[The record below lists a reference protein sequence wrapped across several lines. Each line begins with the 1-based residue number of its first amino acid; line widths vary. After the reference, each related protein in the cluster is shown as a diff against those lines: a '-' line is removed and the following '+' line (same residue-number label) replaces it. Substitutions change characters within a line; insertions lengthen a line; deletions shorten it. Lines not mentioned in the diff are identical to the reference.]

1 MTPSTV
7 RAALNAREQLADLH
21 APPVPC
27 ASVALDYDSTTGRFD
42 YPTRCVLAEG
52 HAEHHTDGCL
62 VWSDWTAERER
73 DVDATWVRA
82 MEKPRPVTAPTTF
95 RGLRTG

>member
-1 MTPSTV
+1 MTPSVV
-7 RAALNAREQLADLH
+7 RATLNAREQLADLH
-21 APPVPC
+21 AAPVPC
-27 ASVALDYDSTTGRFD
+27 ASVALDYDSTTGRCD
-42 YPTRCVLAEG
+42 RPTRCVLAEG

-82 MEKPRPVTAPTTF
+82 MERPRPVTAPTTF

>member
-21 APPVPC
+21 ASPVPC
-27 ASVALDYDSTTGRFD
+27 PSVAIDHLPDIRGVE
-42 YPTRCVLAEG
+42 TRCVLADG

-82 MEKPRPVTAPTTF
+82 MEKPRPVTVPTSY
-95 RGLRTG
+95 RGLRTV